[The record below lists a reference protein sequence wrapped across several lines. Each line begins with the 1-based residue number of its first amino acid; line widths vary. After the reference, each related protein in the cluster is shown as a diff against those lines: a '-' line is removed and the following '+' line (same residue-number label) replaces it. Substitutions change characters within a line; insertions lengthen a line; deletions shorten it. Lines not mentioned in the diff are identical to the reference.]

1 MKYLGKQVNGQ
12 ATRNNF
18 IRSMDLAVNH
28 GDPDAALAAYSD
40 QWFSST
46 KKQYLNEALKHVM
59 AGSLFWPKRA
69 FTDMLDEILLDYEG
83 SAGELKALARDV
95 DMLKAKFSLWGQPR
109 RARPVSD
116 QDLIKEVKRFE
127 SVYRFRCPDTY
138 RSAWMNTG
146 AYVTLSYGIKY
157 EDIIFPGCATPEQS
171 LDLLKKCALEVIADM
186 DHDVDDRL
194 FRLCHAVYAQRFQAG
209 MPAGA

>member
-18 IRSMDLAVNH
+18 IRSMDLAVNS
-28 GDPDAALAAYSD
+28 GDPDAALAAYND
-40 QWFSST
+40 RWFSST

-83 SAGELKALARDV
+83 SAAELKALARDV

-116 QDLIKEVKRFE
+116 QDLIKEVKDFE
-127 SVYRFRCPDTY
+127 SRYQFRCPDTY

-171 LDLLKKCALEVIADM
+171 LGLLKKCALEVIADM
-186 DHDVDDRL
+186 DHDVDDRM
-194 FRLCHAVYAQRFQAG
+194 FRLCHAIYAQRFQN
-209 MPAGA
+209 GA

>member
-40 QWFSST
+40 RWFSST

-194 FRLCHAVYAQRFQAG
+194 FRLCHAVYAQRFQTG